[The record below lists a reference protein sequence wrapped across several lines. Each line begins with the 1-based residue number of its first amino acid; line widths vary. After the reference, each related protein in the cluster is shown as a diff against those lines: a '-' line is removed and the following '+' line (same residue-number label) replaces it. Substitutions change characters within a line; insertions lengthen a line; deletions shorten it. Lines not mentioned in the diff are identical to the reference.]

1 MLINFH
7 EAIHLDYSDESG
19 PSALL
24 EKISQTRTHKTDIS
38 ALQLRAI
45 IKYALK

>member
-7 EAIHLDYSDESG
+7 EAIHLDYSEESG

-24 EKISQTRTHKTDIS
+24 ENTHTQNRHFRVTTESDH
-38 ALQLRAI
+38 
-45 IKYALK
+45 